1 MTRKELAELNKLTS
15 RYIYGRL
22 TDKDRARLELLMK
35 KRDED
40 AMEKIRKREEKRR
53 GRL

>member
-1 MTRKELAELNKLTS
+1 MTRKELRELNQLTT
-15 RYIYGRL
+15 RYIFRRL

-40 AMEKIRKREEKRR
+40 AMAKIRKREEKRR
-53 GRL
+53 GA